1 MKNDYM
7 TYIALYVDDLLII
20 SVNDDDLVNVKRR
33 LIEKFE
39 MKNLSVAKKFLEIK
53 IEYDDDD
60 SIKLHQNQY
69 IQKLLKRHDMQNC
82 NSVSTSID
90 TSIKLIKTTDAE
102 ATTDSK
108 EYQFIV
114 KDLMFAAIVIR
125 SNIICAIEQLSQFN
139 SNSFSKH
146 LLAAKRVLRYLKD
159 MSKLSITYSSSA
171 TCFVSYSNAD

>member
-1 MKNDYM
+1 MI
-7 TYIALYVDDLLII
+7 YITLYIDDLLII
-20 SVNDDDLVNVKRR
+20 SKNDDDLVNVKRR
-33 LIEKFE
+33 LTEKFE
-39 MKNLSVAKKFLEIK
+39 MKNLNVAKKFLEIE

-90 TSIKLIKTTDAE
+90 TSIKLIKTTDVE
-102 ATTDSK
+102 AMTNSK

-114 KDLMFAAIVIR
+114 KDLIFAAIITR
-125 SNIICAIEQLSQFN
+125 LNIICAIEQLSQFN

-146 LLAAKRVLRYLKD
+146 LLTAKRVL
-159 MSKLSITYSSSA
+159 
-171 TCFVSYSNAD
+171 

>member
-1 MKNDYM
+1 MRNDYT

-20 SVNDDDLVNVKRR
+20 SENDDDLVNVKRR

-39 MKNLSVAKKFLEIK
+39 MKNLSVTKKFLEIK
-53 IEYDDDD
+53 IEYDYDD

-90 TSIKLIKTTDAE
+90 TSIKLIKMTDAE
-102 ATTDSK
+102 AMTNSK
-108 EYQFIV
+108 KYQFIMR
-114 KDLMFAAIVIR
+114 DLIFAVIIIK

-139 SNSFSKH
+139 S
-146 LLAAKRVLRYLKD
+146 
-159 MSKLSITYSSSA
+159 
-171 TCFVSYSNAD
+171 